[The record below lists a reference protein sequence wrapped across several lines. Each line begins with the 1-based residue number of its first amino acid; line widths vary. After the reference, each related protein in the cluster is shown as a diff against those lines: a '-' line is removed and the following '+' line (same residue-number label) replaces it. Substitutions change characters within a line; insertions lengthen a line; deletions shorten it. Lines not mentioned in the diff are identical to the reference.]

1 MSNIEIALTC
11 NWPRNI
17 SQAIGWR
24 GGAIKLS
31 ARSADS
37 LSARIEALQC
47 SRGQA
52 VRAPG
57 LEGLADSF
65 NGRKEDTTSGLPE
78 DHRDGSS
85 RGAAHFK
92 VAQARAGFL
101 VRSAGGD

>member
-24 GGAIKLS
+24 GGRLKLS

-37 LSARIEALQC
+37 LSARIEALQS

-57 LEGLADSF
+57 LGGLADSF
-65 NGRKEDTTSGLPE
+65 NRTPAQRLERATGIEPAWPAWKAGTLPLSYARNDTPS
-78 DHRDGSS
+78 
-85 RGAAHFK
+85 
-92 VAQARAGFL
+92 
-101 VRSAGGD
+101 

>member
-1 MSNIEIALTC
+1 MARLAARSAPSTTMEEKARSAEWVDPAAGRERFAASVFIIGGEFYSKRTG
-11 NWPRNI
+11 W
-17 SQAIGWR
+17 QAGEARWER
-24 GGAIKLS
+24 LKLS

-65 NGRKEDTTSGLPE
+65 NRT
-78 DHRDGSS
+78 
-85 RGAAHFK
+85 
-92 VAQARAGFL
+92 RA
-101 VRSAGGD
+101 